1 MSTIDTTVV
10 KDSDVVIL
18 RNFTTNAVIY
28 RTPTTR
34 VRREMP
40 AGGSIKVTAGEI
52 REMMYDKGC
61 VDILRNYVQI
71 CNKTL
76 ALEVGVSEDSFDNE
90 YNWTVQDIQN
100 CLLKGSIEELQ
111 DAMDFAPD
119 GIKESLL
126 TEAVNLEIPDV
137 RKRDIISK
145 AMQRDVSGMI
155 DNKHKIEEDNTTEEK
170 KTTTRRAAKKTT
182 TTTKRRTT
190 AAKPKVE
197 E

>member
-10 KDSDVVIL
+10 KDTDTITL
-18 RNFTTNAVIY
+18 RNFTTNTVVY
-28 RTPTTR
+28 RTPSTR
-34 VRREMP
+34 VRRELP

-71 CNKTL
+71 CNKPL
-76 ALEVGVSEDSFDNE
+76 ALEVGVSEDSYENE
-90 YNWTVQDIQN
+90 YNWTLADIKN
-100 CLLKGSIEELQ
+100 CLLNGSIEQLA

-126 TEAVNLEIPDV
+126 TEAINLEIPDV

-145 AMQRDVSGMI
+145 AMNRDVSGMI
-155 DNKHKIEEDNTTEEK
+155 INKHKIEEDKEPAEK
-170 KTTTRRAAKKTT
+170 HKTATRRAA

-190 AAKPKVE
+190 TKAQA
-197 E
+197 

>member
-10 KDSDVVIL
+10 KDTDSVTL
-18 RNFTTNAVIY
+18 RNFTTNAVVY
-28 RTPTTR
+28 RTPSTN
-34 VRREMP
+34 VRRELP
-40 AGGSIKVTAGEI
+40 SGGSIKVTAGEI

-61 VDILRNYVQI
+61 ADILLNYVQI
-71 CNKTL
+71 CNRSL
-76 ALEVGVSEDSFDNE
+76 ALEVGVSEDSFENE
-90 YNWTVQDIQN
+90 YNWNLEDIRK
-100 CLLKGSIEELQ
+100 CLLTGSLEELE

-126 TEAVNLEIPDV
+126 TEAVELEIPDI
-137 RKRDIISK
+137 RKREVISK
-145 AMQRDVSGMI
+145 GMKRDVSGMI
-155 DNKHKIEEDNTTEEK
+155 ENKHRINADAETTEK